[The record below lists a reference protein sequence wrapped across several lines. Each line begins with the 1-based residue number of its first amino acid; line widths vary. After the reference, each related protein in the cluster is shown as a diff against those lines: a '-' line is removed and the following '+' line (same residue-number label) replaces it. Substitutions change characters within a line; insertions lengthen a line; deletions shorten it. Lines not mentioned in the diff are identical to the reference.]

1 MYIRNLSP
9 TKRDSLGFK
18 PWFKPST
25 LHVHNSK
32 DIVGFMD
39 LLPSIA
45 IVLLADLQVAFPAIQ
60 SEPPG
65 LDAHEICCILE
76 ALEK

>member
-1 MYIRNLSP
+1 VSIVAIMYIRNLSP
-9 TKRDSLGFK
+9 IKCDSLGVK

-39 LLPSIA
+39 LF
-45 IVLLADLQVAFPAIQ
+45 LQ
-60 SEPPG
+60 
-65 LDAHEICCILE
+65 
-76 ALEK
+76 